1 MKLHGGSY
9 DFKGSN
15 SGIDLFSFTGWI
27 PEQIFFQE
35 DGSSSSS
42 SSTSAATS
50 DGGGQRRRRPP
61 VLDHRQ
67 PAERAWERLRSAF
80 GFGDC
85 LTTIATSGGLDER
98 EAEALG
104 LVPGHAYAVL
114 DVRECLGKRFLL
126 VKNPWA
132 RKSWKGPYSAQDRA
146 RWTPELCAAL
156 GYDPE
161 LARKADDG
169 VFWIDWW
176 VLAGYLCSGVSCL
189 WTHHTYAF
197 ILHTYAHAHVHRT
210 HAKQGPRA
218 AVLQQ
223 PLPQLEPGPLP
234 LPHLHARAV
243 ARGRRPAQRLVQL
256 RPEPAVPARPGRG
269 RGQRLGLGAPDAA
282 RHDRGGAGG
291 GGLPDFAR
299 LQGGAGARHIP
310 IGGPRLPGGLQVRA
324 WVERES
330 TDGLWVSHA
339 RGDNPNPPPTHTQ
352 TDSNNPHNLTRLD
365 VDAGC
370 QRYALVLSQYEKAR
384 DLAFTLSIYATRP
397 FTLRPAP
404 PLPPAV
410 AQLEGVWDSQ
420 SAGGRLGQRTF
431 MHNVRGVC

>member
-35 DGSSSSS
+35 DASSSSLS
-42 SSTSAATS
+42 SAATS
-50 DGGGQRRRRPP
+50 DGGGQRQRRRPP

-80 GFGDC
+80 RFGDC

-104 LVPGHAYAVL
+104 LVPGHAYGVV

-176 VLAGYLCSGVSCL
+176 VLAGICFAVLCL
-189 WTHHTYAF
+189 WTTQHVRTHIIPTLTHTHTYTARMHNRVHARQYFSNLFLNWNPDLFLYRTFTHALWPAAVGPRNDSFNYGQNPQF
-197 ILHTYAHAHVHRT
+197 ILDLDADGASGSVWVLLTRHVTTEEALEAEDYLTLHVYKGEQGRVIYPSEGRVCQGVYRCVRGLSGNRRTDSGFHT
-210 HAKQGPRA
+210 
-218 AVLQQ
+218 
-223 PLPQLEPGPLP
+223 
-234 LPHLHARAV
+234 
-243 ARGRRPAQRLVQL
+243 RGLNPA
-256 RPEPAVPARPGRG
+256 P
-269 RGQRLGLGAPDAA
+269 
-282 RHDRGGAGG
+282 
-291 GGLPDFAR
+291 
-299 LQGGAGARHIP
+299 
-310 IGGPRLPGGLQVRA
+310 
-324 WVERES
+324 
-330 TDGLWVSHA
+330 
-339 RGDNPNPPPTHTQ
+339 PNPPTQ

-431 MHNVRGVC
+431 MHNVRGVW